1 MSTALHSAP
10 APLHLSTRMCVFI
23 LALAAGTGIAAAF
36 SPSLTLGVALCPAL
50 ALAVFRYPEPLIVLF
65 LTAGLVK
72 QDPRVNALIEADLTV
87 VFGALLVLAV
97 VARVVARPMRLP
109 AAIVFAI
116 PMAVVSAASML
127 SPTGA
132 YGADKAL
139 RFCTLTL
146 LALVAPA
153 ILADD
158 RRRMGRFLLG
168 LAVLGF
174 AASLT
179 AIQSQETTHWGRL
192 TANGSNPISLARI
205 GALAFAFG
213 WIRFHFARQPFERAV
228 AIAMLAVAALCVLAS
243 GSRGPALSVVA
254 GFAVISAI
262 TYVQHRRSIIGI
274 GPLLVCG
281 GLAAVALTVVTI
293 PSVPLYRFQLLFS
306 GEGGSSVIVR
316 GLIYA
321 TALGLTLRN
330 PLGIGL
336 GGFERYALL
345 DLRYPHNMLLEVGCE
360 MGWIPLLGLLV
371 LIGASLV
378 CMVRVLRREY
388 SWQTLFLAAVL
399 VNALLNAMVSGDLN
413 DNRLFFAAVLLP
425 FVYQRIQRR
434 AASDH

>member
-1 MSTALHSAP
+1 MSTGLHAAP
-10 APLHLSTRMCVFI
+10 APLHLSVRLRV
-23 LALAAGTGIAAAF
+23 LVLVLAACTGVAASF
-36 SPSLTLGVALCPAL
+36 SPLLTLGVALCPAL

-72 QDPRVNALIEADLTV
+72 QDPRIGTLTDVDLTV

-97 VARVVARPMRLP
+97 VARALARPVRLP
-109 AAIVFAI
+109 APIFLAV
-116 PMAVVSAASML
+116 PMVLAAAWSML

-132 YGADKAL
+132 YGSDKAL

-146 LALVAPA
+146 LALVVPPW
-153 ILADD
+153 LADD
-158 RRRMGRFLLG
+158 RQRMGRFLLG

-179 AIQSQETTHWGRL
+179 AIQSQETTQWGRL
-192 TANGSNPISLARI
+192 TASGSNPIPLGRI

-213 WIRFHFARQPFERAV
+213 WIRFHFARQPLERIL
-228 AIAMLAVAALCVLAS
+228 AIAMLAVSALCVLAS

-254 GFAVISAI
+254 GFVVLSAI
-262 TYVQHRRSIIGI
+262 TYAQHRRSIIGI

-281 GLAAVALTVVTI
+281 GLAAVALTMVTI
-293 PSVPLYRFQLLFS
+293 PSLPLYRFQLLFS
-306 GEGGSSVIVR
+306 GEGASVIVR
-316 GLIYA
+316 GLMYA
-321 TALGLTLRN
+321 TALGLTLQH

-360 MGWIPLLGLLV
+360 MGWIPLLGLLI

-378 CMVRVLRREY
+378 CMVQVLRREY
-388 SWQTLFLAAVL
+388 SWQTLFLATVL
-399 VNALLNAMVSGDLN
+399 LNALLNAMVSGDLN
-413 DNRLFFAAVLLP
+413 DNRLFFATVLLP
-425 FVYQRIQRR
+425 FVHRR
-434 AASDH
+434 TQMREPSDR